1 MYFIFRILPIII
13 MIPLAI
19 YFYFF
24 IKRICLCIFQNIN
37 KWHKIICALLAVV
50 FVLPASSFFSFWA
63 VVVLHLFAFAIIM
76 DCIFV
81 IYKKFHMTNQICL
94 KVYQIGVIP
103 ILCLFLMLGYGYW
116 NMKNVLKIHYSVT
129 THKTITQDY
138 RIAFLSDLHFGNT
151 MNKSELEKYCQDIS
165 LQKPDIVMLGGD
177 IVDEHTT
184 YQEMKEAFEVLGQIE
199 NQYGI
204 YYVYGNHDQALYLNS
219 PHFTP
224 SQLKK
229 SIEEHHISILLDSQ
243 VNIQDEMTIIGRQDR
258 SLGEREDTQQLI
270 KNVNHENFILMLDHQ
285 PVDLQKNNEL
295 HVDLQLSGHTHG
307 GQMFPVGLITSVLG
321 FGEMNY
327 GYQAMSDMTVIVSSG
342 IAGWGYP
349 LRTGSHSEYV
359 IVDIVK
365 E

>member
-1 MYFIFRILPIII
+1 
-13 MIPLAI
+13 
-19 YFYFF
+19 
-24 IKRICLCIFQNIN
+24 
-37 KWHKIICALLAVV
+37 
-50 FVLPASSFFSFWA
+50 
-63 VVVLHLFAFAIIM
+63 
-76 DCIFV
+76 
-81 IYKKFHMTNQICL
+81 
-94 KVYQIGVIP
+94 
-103 ILCLFLMLGYGYW
+103 
-116 NMKNVLKIHYSVT
+116 
-129 THKTITQDY
+129 
-138 RIAFLSDLHFGNT
+138 
-151 MNKSELEKYCQDIS
+151 
-165 LQKPDIVMLGGD
+165 
-177 IVDEHTT
+177 
-184 YQEMKEAFEVLGQIE
+184 
-199 NQYGI
+199 
-204 YYVYGNHDQALYLNS
+204 
-219 PHFTP
+219 
-224 SQLKK
+224 
-229 SIEEHHISILLDSQ
+229 HHISILLDSQ

-327 GYQAMSDMTVIVSSG
+327 GYQAMSNMTVIVSSG

>member
-24 IKRICLCIFQNIN
+24 IKRICLFLFQNIN
-37 KWHKIICALLAVV
+37 RWHKMICALLAIV

-76 DCIFV
+76 DCFII
-81 IYKKFHMTNQICL
+81 IYKKFHMTNQTFI
-94 KVYQIGVIP
+94 KIYQVGVIP
-103 ILCLFLMLGYGYW
+103 ILCVLVILGYGYW
-116 NMKNVLKIHYSVT
+116 NMKDVHKTHYTVT
-129 THKTITQDY
+129 THKTMTHDY

-151 MNKSELEKYCQDIS
+151 MNKLELEKYCQDIS
-165 LQKPDIVMLGGD
+165 LQNPDIVILGGD

-184 YQEMKEAFEVLGQIE
+184 YQEMKDAFEALGQIK

-204 YYVYGNHDQALYLNS
+204 YFIYGNHDQALYLNS

-224 SQLKK
+224 SQLKE

-243 VNIQDEMTIIGRQDR
+243 VKIQNELTIIGRQDR
-258 SLGEREDTQQLI
+258 SLGERANSQHLI
-270 KNVNHENFILMLDHQ
+270 KNVNQENFIFMLDHQ
-285 PVDLQKNNEL
+285 PVDLQNNNEL

-327 GYQAMSDMTVIVSSG
+327 GYREMSEMKVIVSSG

-359 IVDIVK
+359 IIDIIK

>member
-1 MYFIFRILPIII
+1 MILP
-13 MIPLAI
+13 PNDNQ
-19 YFYFF
+19 FYKLVQFCLQVLIFYAFF
-24 IKRICLCIFQNIN
+24 ERVNQLFDYLPYNILPKMCIRDRIDPQSRNHILSSLKRL
-37 KWHKIICALLAVV
+37 KAV
-50 FVLPASSFFSFWA
+50 SYT
-63 VVVLHLFAFAIIM
+63 HL
-76 DCIFV
+76 DV
-81 IYKKFHMTNQICL
+81 YKSQ
-94 KVYQIGVIP
+94 
-103 ILCLFLMLGYGYW
+103 
-116 NMKNVLKIHYSVT
+116 IHYSVT
-129 THKTITQDY
+129 TNKTITQDY

-270 KNVNHENFILMLDHQ
+270 K
-285 PVDLQKNNEL
+285 
-295 HVDLQLSGHTHG
+295 LS
-307 GQMFPVGLITSVLG
+307 LIH
-321 FGEMNY
+321 
-327 GYQAMSDMTVIVSSG
+327 I
-342 IAGWGYP
+342 
-349 LRTGSHSEYV
+349 
-359 IVDIVK
+359 
-365 E
+365 